1 MNKKIFIFSILSF
14 LTLSISSQQ
23 SPDISFLFPLDI
35 SPSVS
40 GTFAELRTNHFHS
53 GLDLSTNGKTGLPV
67 KSTEKGFVSRIK
79 VSPVGYG
86 NAIYVT
92 HPNGYTT
99 VYGHLSRYAPKIDS
113 IITREQYKN
122 ESFAIDYFPSKEI
135 SINKGEII
143 GYSGNSGSSG
153 GPHLH
158 YEVRDTKTEEP
169 INPYF
174 FQSIIKDDIR
184 PKMLTIRLYPLNAK
198 STIDGQTEAKNIPIV
213 FYDGKYHLKGN
224 PKIYATG
231 EVGIGIEMLDYL
243 SGSWKKC
250 GVNECQMSVNNQKWF
265 GWELNR
271 FSFSES
277 RYINSHIDYAY
288 KMRYGKRF
296 QRCFRLPNNKLR
308 IYKNVQ
314 NEGIIIMDSIKNISI
329 LAMDVS
335 GNKAELD
342 FKLFKGNTPTADLFA
357 HKDSTHLLAYNK
369 EYKLVYEDITC
380 TIPKGSFYEDT
391 EFIIKKEK
399 NINNKTIYSIGDESI
414 PLQSNVTIKIPIPQ
428 SLKPYGDKVTLAH
441 VNSLHKFSYAGGE
454 IDNNKIALNTRSL
467 GKFTFYIDSIPPS
480 IQPINFIK
488 NKTYYHNSH
497 ITFKISD
504 DFSDIKSYQAY
515 INNQW
520 VLFEYDAKSN
530 TLSCPLNKL
539 PNSIKGSCNLKMVII
554 DNCNNKTLYQTNFFL
569 K

>member
-1 MNKKIFIFSILSF
+1 M
-14 LTLSISSQQ
+14 
-23 SPDISFLFPLDI
+23 SFLFPLDI

-53 GLDLSTNGKTGLPV
+53 GIDLSTNGKTGLPV

-86 NAIYVT
+86 NAIYIT

-99 VYGHLSRYAPKIDS
+99 VYGHLSKYAPKIDS
-113 IITREQYKN
+113 IITREQYRN
-122 ESFAIDYFPSKEI
+122 ESFSIDYFPSEEI
-135 SINKGEII
+135 FIKKGETIA
-143 GYSGNSGSSG
+143 YSGNSGSSG

-184 PKMLTIRLYPLNAK
+184 PKMLTIRLYPLNAE
-198 STIDGQTEAKNIPIV
+198 STIDGQAEAKNIPIV

-224 PKIYATG
+224 PKIYASG

-250 GVNECQMSVNNQKWF
+250 GVNDCQMSVNNQKWF

-314 NEGIIIMDSIKNISI
+314 NEGVISMDSIKNISI
-329 LAMDVS
+329 LALDAS
-335 GNKAELD
+335 GNKAELN
-342 FKLFKGNTPTADLFA
+342 FKLFKGATPTRNLSA
-357 HKDSTHLLAYNK
+357 HKDSTHILAYNK
-369 EYKLVYEDITC
+369 EYKLVDKDMEC
-380 TIPKGSFYEDT
+380 TIPKGSLYEDT
-391 EFIIKKEK
+391 EFIIKQEEH
-399 NINNKTIYSIGDESI
+399 INNKTIYRIGEETI
-414 PLQSNVTIKIPIPQ
+414 PLQTNVAIKISIPQ
-428 SLKPYGDKVTLAH
+428 SLKAYGDKVTLA
-441 VNSLHKFSYAGGE
+441 NMSIQNRLSYAGGNIE
-454 IDNNKIALNTRSL
+454 NNKITLNTRTL

-480 IQPINFIK
+480 IQAVNFIK
-488 NKTYYHNSH
+488 NKTYYRNSH
-497 ITFKISD
+497 ITFKIRD

-520 VLFEYDAKSN
+520 ALFEYDAKSD
-530 TLSCPLNKL
+530 TFTCPLHKL
-539 PNSIKGSCNLKMVII
+539 PNNIKGSCDLKIVIQ
-554 DNCNNKTLYQTNFFL
+554 DNCNNETLYQTNFIL

>member
-1 MNKKIFIFSILSF
+1 M
-14 LTLSISSQQ
+14 
-23 SPDISFLFPLDI
+23 SFLFPLDI

-53 GLDLSTNGKTGLPV
+53 GIDLSTNGKTGLPV

-86 NAIYVT
+86 NAIYIT

-99 VYGHLSRYAPKIDS
+99 VYGHLSKYAPKIDS
-113 IITREQYKN
+113 IITREQYRN
-122 ESFAIDYFPSKEI
+122 ESFSIDYFPSEEI
-135 SINKGEII
+135 FIKKGETIA
-143 GYSGNSGSSG
+143 YSGNSGSSG

-184 PKMLTIRLYPLNAK
+184 PKMLTIRLYPLNAE
-198 STIDGQTEAKNIPIV
+198 STIDGQAEAKNIPIV

-224 PKIYATG
+224 PKIYASG

-250 GVNECQMSVNNQKWF
+250 GVNDCQMSVNNQKWF

-277 RYINSHIDYAY
+277 RYINSHIDYDY

-314 NEGIIIMDSIKNISI
+314 NEGVISMDSIKNISI
-329 LAMDVS
+329 LALDAS
-335 GNKAELD
+335 GNKAELN
-342 FKLFKGNTPTADLFA
+342 FKLFKGATPTRNLSA
-357 HKDSTHLLAYNK
+357 HKDSTHILAYNK
-369 EYKLVYEDITC
+369 EYKLVDKDMEC
-380 TIPKGSFYEDT
+380 TIPKGSLYEDT
-391 EFIIKKEK
+391 EFIIKQEEH
-399 NINNKTIYSIGDESI
+399 INNKTIYRIGEETI
-414 PLQSNVTIKIPIPQ
+414 PLQTNVAIKISIPQ
-428 SLKPYGDKVTLAH
+428 SLKAYGDKVTLA
-441 VNSLHKFSYAGGE
+441 NMSIQNRLSYAGGNIE
-454 IDNNKIALNTRSL
+454 NNKITLNTRTL

-480 IQPINFIK
+480 IQAVNFIK
-488 NKTYYHNSH
+488 NKTYYRNSH
-497 ITFKISD
+497 ITFKIRD

-520 VLFEYDAKSN
+520 ALFEYDAKSD
-530 TLSCPLNKL
+530 TFTCPLHKL
-539 PNSIKGSCNLKMVII
+539 PNNIKGSCDLKIVIQ
-554 DNCNNKTLYQTNFFL
+554 DNCNNETLYQTNFIL

>member
-1 MNKKIFIFSILSF
+1 M
-14 LTLSISSQQ
+14 
-23 SPDISFLFPLDI
+23 SFLFPLDI

-53 GLDLSTNGKTGLPV
+53 GIDLSTNGKTGLPV

-86 NAIYVT
+86 NAIYIT

-99 VYGHLSRYAPKIDS
+99 VYGHLSKYAPKIDS
-113 IITREQYKN
+113 IITREQYRN
-122 ESFAIDYFPSKEI
+122 ESFSIDYFPSEEI
-135 SINKGEII
+135 FIKKGETIA
-143 GYSGNSGSSG
+143 YSGNSGSSG

-184 PKMLTIRLYPLNAK
+184 PKMLTIRLYPLNAE
-198 STIDGQTEAKNIPIV
+198 STIDGQAEAKNIPIV

-224 PKIYATG
+224 PKIYASG

-250 GVNECQMSVNNQKWF
+250 GVNDCQMSVNNQKWF

-277 RYINSHIDYAY
+277 RYINSHIDYDY

-314 NEGIIIMDSIKNISI
+314 NEGVISMDSIKNISI
-329 LAMDVS
+329 LALDAS
-335 GNKAELD
+335 GNKAELN
-342 FKLFKGNTPTADLFA
+342 FKLFKGATPTRNLSA
-357 HKDSTHLLAYNK
+357 HKDSTHILAYNK
-369 EYKLVYEDITC
+369 EYKLVDKDMEC
-380 TIPKGSFYEDT
+380 TIPKGSLYEDT
-391 EFIIKKEK
+391 EFIIKQEEH
-399 NINNKTIYSIGDESI
+399 INNKTIYRIGEETI
-414 PLQSNVTIKIPIPQ
+414 PLQTNVAIKISIPQ
-428 SLKPYGDKVTLAH
+428 SLKAYGDKVTLA
-441 VNSLHKFSYAGGE
+441 NMSNQNRLSYAGGNIE
-454 IDNNKIALNTRSL
+454 NNKITLNTRTL

-480 IQPINFIK
+480 IQAVNFIK
-488 NKTYYHNSH
+488 NKTYYRNSH
-497 ITFKISD
+497 ITFKIRD

-520 VLFEYDAKSN
+520 ALFEYDAKSD
-530 TLSCPLNKL
+530 TFTCPLHKL
-539 PNSIKGSCNLKMVII
+539 PNNIKGSCDLKIVIQ
-554 DNCNNKTLYQTNFFL
+554 DNCNNETLYQTNFIL